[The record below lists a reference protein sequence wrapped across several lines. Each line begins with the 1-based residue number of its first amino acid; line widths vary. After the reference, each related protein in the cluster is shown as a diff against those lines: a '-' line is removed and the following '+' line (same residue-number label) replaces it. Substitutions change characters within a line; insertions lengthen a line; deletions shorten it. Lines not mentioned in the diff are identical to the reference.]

1 MGEHTQCM
9 LAHAITSACEQQ
21 RQPNDGE
28 QPSSRA
34 PLFPGAF
41 GRDGLGVARHS
52 VRNRRVPAGRAT
64 RLLDLDPAVRAAAA
78 KDALDG
84 VTHQNSIYEATV
96 PVALYVAA
104 ILNHPATAAGEH
116 AHKADLRQ
124 LRHPTR
130 ETLLDWLGNTAY
142 DADDETV
149 AIGER
154 HFDEGFLDACPDIR
168 AFRDLRP
175 VIYTAVQPFLTDDNA
190 KVRDAALVT
199 AIPLIEHHAL
209 TSHRNELADHAHRL
223 LSTSTDLHK
232 RDRALDA
239 LNAWGTTSAPW
250 KTCMTSPL
258 VNYAP
263 AWRITIRG
271 GRATRQAATPK
282 TRRSDKEANSSAPWP

>member
-1 MGEHTQCM
+1 MNNSGSRTTENNPHPELPCFQELLDGTDWASLATPYGTGES
-9 LAHAITSACEQQ
+9 L
-21 RQPNDGE
+21 
-28 QPSSRA
+28 
-34 PLFPGAF
+34 
-41 GRDGLGVARHS
+41 
-52 VRNRRVPAGRAT
+52 PAALT

-124 LRHPTR
+124 LRHLTR

-175 VIYTAVQPFLTDDNA
+175 VIYTAVQPFLTDDNT

-223 LSTSTDLHK
+223 LSTSTDRHK

-239 LNAWGTTSAPW
+239 LNAWGYDISTLENVHDITARELRTRMEDHDSWWASNA
-250 KTCMTSPL
+250 TGG
-258 VNYAP
+258 YAEDP
-263 AWRITIRG
+263 
-271 GRATRQAATPK
+271 PF
-282 TRRSDKEANSSAPWP
+282 